1 MLFSVLIKLVR
12 HQLVL
17 GFALQEAR
25 ISLVREVP
33 QLALMEQ
40 TTPHRPGGMAWPTA
54 DGDLL
59 NLT

>member
-1 MLFSVLIKLVR
+1 MLFSDLIKLVR

-25 ISLVREVP
+25 NSPVREVP

-40 TTPHRPGGMAWPTA
+40 TTPHLIVPAAWPTA
-54 DGDLL
+54 GPPEC
-59 NLT
+59 